1 LGGEVHIWFS
11 SSPDLV
17 HWGGEK
23 LVLGVEDVPFS
34 NNKIGSA
41 APPVKTEHGWL
52 TSFHAVDLDPSRG
65 KNGWEDKWQKRYCAG
80 LMLLDLEDPSKVV
93 GLYREPLLAP
103 EAPYE
108 VAEGFRTNVIF
119 PCGMIL
125 EDDGEVKLYYGASDT
140 CIALATGQLEDLLKL
155 VL

>member
-1 LGGEVHIWFS
+1 M
-11 SSPDLV
+11 
-17 HWGGEK
+17 
-23 LVLGVEDVPFS
+23 LGVEDVPFS
-34 NNKIGSA
+34 NNKIGPA